1 MAEIPNKWEETD
13 GQRVDSVHEL
23 PQRDITNSVHGLLG
37 LNVVAQATRLQLLD
51 HLCRVLPVGI
61 HTDAELQGAVSRN
74 GGSIVDSVYHNV
86 FAVLGFILSVPWIYF
101 FVSQLN
107 DLIKLFGMMFGL
119 SDNFLGLTLL
129 AWGNSIG
136 DMVSNVT
143 MAKRGLP
150 RVGFSACFGGPPTN
164 LLLGIGLPFTYHFI
178 KEGINSA
185 SLGMIIM
192 CVVL

>member
-1 MAEIPNKWEETD
+1 MSVSIYLEALFAFNFIIEISGPLFAVYQF
-13 GQRVDSVHEL
+13 GQWSSCIPGTTITGWQITTILSLLAAILVAKT
-23 PQRDITNSVHGLLG
+23 TNSS
-37 LNVVAQATRLQLLD
+37 
-51 HLCRVLPVGI
+51 PP
-61 HTDAELQGAVSRN
+61 
-74 GGSIVDSVYHNV
+74 VYHNV

-143 MAKRGLP
+143 MAKRGSP

-192 CVVL
+192 CVVIATVSLY